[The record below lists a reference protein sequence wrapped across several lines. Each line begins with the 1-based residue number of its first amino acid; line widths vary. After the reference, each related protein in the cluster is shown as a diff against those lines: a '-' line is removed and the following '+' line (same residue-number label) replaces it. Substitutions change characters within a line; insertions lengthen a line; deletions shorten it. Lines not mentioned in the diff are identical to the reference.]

1 MGEGAQIQDE
11 QEGCRKKIGENRRG
25 ENHNN
30 GLGDKPGDNFFSV
43 EGFALKRAKPI
54 CLVHYPDSFKIPSSP
69 FLQKRRNRQ
78 LASQLCSSVF
88 VRAFL
93 QKYVWSL
100 HWYFRGEGF
109 LLLFCFTEL
118 VFGLFV
124 GPMADGTLMVLWVQ
138 WGCLLLAL
146 ILNQDG
152 QAAWQKWWR
161 AFGLEKG
168 RDSPR
173 LVAHLAICQHVRG
186 NWKFPILC
194 LSYCKALYL
203 RAETFQRVSIH
214 MHISAPIKAFPF
226 EIREDNHVFEM
237 SRYSPATFEIFIFF
251 PLSESLTVCITVG
264 RNHGGICIYAH

>member
-1 MGEGAQIQDE
+1 MGEGARIQDE

-54 CLVHYPDSFKIPSSP
+54 CLVHYPDSFKIPGSP

-124 GPMADGTLMVLWVQ
+124 GPVADNCAVGPVGLPACGSNLESGWPGSLAKVVESLW
-138 WGCLLLAL
+138 
-146 ILNQDG
+146 
-152 QAAWQKWWR
+152 
-161 AFGLEKG
+161 FGEGKG
-168 RDSPR
+168 YPR
-173 LVAHLAICQHVRG
+173 LVARLAIYQHVRG
-186 NWKFPILC
+186 NWKFP
-194 LSYCKALYL
+194 
-203 RAETFQRVSIH
+203 
-214 MHISAPIKAFPF
+214 
-226 EIREDNHVFEM
+226 
-237 SRYSPATFEIFIFF
+237 
-251 PLSESLTVCITVG
+251 SLTPLWLQSIIPESWDFSACFYSHAYFCT
-264 RNHGGICIYAH
+264 